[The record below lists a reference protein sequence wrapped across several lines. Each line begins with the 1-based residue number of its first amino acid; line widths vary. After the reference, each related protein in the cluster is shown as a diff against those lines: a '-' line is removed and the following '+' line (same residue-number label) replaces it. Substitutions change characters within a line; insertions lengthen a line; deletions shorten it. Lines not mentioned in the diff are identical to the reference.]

1 MTDPAPGPAPQPQP
15 ARVPAWRV
23 AVLVLLVALTAG
35 ASIYGN
41 RNLKPSGQGVIMDL
55 PYQLGDYWGIETEVT
70 PAERLILP
78 GDTEFA
84 RKVYSSIE
92 DENILCSIVLS
103 GAEKRSIHR
112 PEVCL
117 PAQGWTIA
125 NKEVVPVKLSNGHIL
140 RVTLLTLNQPVRGP
154 DGLPH
159 IISSLFAYW
168 FVGENRLTHSHWE
181 RVFVTSWDRVFDDIN
196 HRWAYVIVSM
206 PVTATMRP
214 GGRDK
219 AQTLEE
225 IKKFISIA
233 APVFLK
239 PQVFARDTTPGTAAA
254 N

>member
-1 MTDPAPGPAPQPQP
+1 MHDTPAPAKPSGVAP
-15 ARVPAWRV
+15 WRT

-41 RNLKPSGQGVIMDL
+41 RNLKPSGQGVIMEL
-55 PYQLGDYWGIETEVT
+55 PYQIGDYWGIDTEVSE
-70 PAERLILP
+70 AEKLILP
-78 GDTEFA
+78 ADTGFA
-84 RKVYSSIE
+84 RKVYSTIE

-125 NKEVVPVKLSNGHIL
+125 GKEVVPVKLSNGRVI
-140 RVTLLTLNQPVRGP
+140 RVTLLTLNQTVRRG

-159 IISSLFAYW
+159 IITSLFAYW
-168 FVGENRLTHSHWE
+168 FVGENRMTHSHWE

-219 AQTLEE
+219 AETLEE
-225 IKKFISIA
+225 MKKFIAIA
-233 APVFLK
+233 APTFLK
-239 PQVFARDTTPGTAAA
+239 PAAFGSPDA
-254 N
+254 GKVAGH